1 MRKPRGDRA
10 ERREEISRL
19 LRRLAFSQTALH
31 LCAEEGS
38 TAQEEFLLRVLESEA
53 ANREEVRKAR
63 YLHEAGFPVYKTLA
77 GYEYQNLRLPPN
89 LSRADLAGGA
99 VLKIGRAHGRTPVT
113 ATS

>member
-1 MRKPRGDRA
+1 M
-10 ERREEISRL
+10 L

-38 TAQEEFLLRVLESEA
+38 ATQEEFLLRVLKSEA

-63 YLHEAGFPVYKTLA
+63 YLREAGFPVYKTLA

-89 LSRADLAGGA
+89 LSRAELVGGGFIKDKKNL
-99 VLKIGRAHGRTPVT
+99 VLYGPPDPDT
-113 ATS
+113 